1 MSKRNKVILG
11 YLLIIL
17 GISIPLY
24 GFFKLSKDIIDGSSG
39 YKSFMSSGMELD
51 DHALDAIHD
60 YNRSLSGDVAIV
72 DPFANDS
79 YASDYSFLEDKDQV
93 FAYLSIPK
101 IDVMEPVFL
110 DASKKHLAMG
120 VAHIEGTDLPSD
132 KPGTRSVI
140 AGHRGYYQA
149 IMFWNLDKLANGDSV
164 YLSWPNK
171 TLEYKV
177 VGSEIIKPWEWEKLD
192 PISEKNMLTLLTC
205 DPLTPPRKDR
215 LLVNCT
221 LVEDE
226 KKVDVTEDKV
236 EVASGVK
243 GLKNGILAV
252 TFVLILLLV
261 VFVWKL
267 FRFVS
272 GKDSGEKGSG
282 RRRDR
287 RKAGR
292 KSSKK

>member
-24 GFFKLSKDIIDGSSG
+24 GFFKLSKDIVAGTSG
-39 YKSFMSSGMELD
+39 YKKFMSSGMELD
-51 DHALDAIHD
+51 KHTLGEIEK
-60 YNRSLSGDVAIV
+60 YNKSLNGDVNIV
-72 DPFANDS
+72 DPFATDD

-101 IDVMEPVFL
+101 IDVTEPVYL

-120 VAHIEGTDLPSD
+120 VAHIEGTDLPSE
-132 KPGTRSVI
+132 KPGTRAVI

-149 IMFWNLDKLANGDSV
+149 IMFWNLDKLSAGDSV

-177 VGSEIIKPWEWEKLD
+177 GDKEIIEAWEWEKLD
-192 PISEKNMLTLLTC
+192 SVPGKKILTLLTC
-205 DPLTPPRKDR
+205 DPLTPPRKQR
-215 LLVNCT
+215 LLVNCK
-221 LVEDE
+221 LVEDVA
-226 KKVDVTEDKV
+226 KADVTDENV
-236 EVASGVK
+236 EAAPGVN

-252 TFVLILLLV
+252 TAVLIILLV
-261 VFVWKL
+261 VFVLKL
-267 FRFVS
+267 VRYM
-272 GKDSGEKGSG
+272 GSG
-282 RRRDR
+282 GNVRKVRRNIRRR
-287 RKAGR
+287 K
-292 KSSKK
+292 

>member
-24 GFFKLSKDIIDGSSG
+24 GFFKLSKDIIDGASG
-39 YKSFMSSGMELD
+39 YKSFMKSGMELD
-51 DHALDAIHD
+51 DHALDAISD
-60 YNRSLSGDVAIV
+60 YNSSLSGDVAIV

-149 IMFWNLDKLANGDSV
+149 IMFWNLDKLADGDSV

-226 KKVDVTEDKV
+226 KAVDVTEDKV

-272 GKDSGEKGSG
+272 GNGEGRKD

-287 RKAGR
+287 RKVGR
-292 KSSKK
+292 KSFKK